1 MDKILNNRWAVKL
14 LALVFALLLYGAVN
28 SAQAP
33 TPKKI
38 GESFFPTSTTDE
50 ATLTDIPVKAYYDD
64 EKYVV
69 TGVPQTVNVTIKGS
83 TSAVKTARQTKNF
96 EIYADMQDLSTGTHK
111 VELKARDVSKGL
123 TLSIN
128 PSVTTVTIQEKTT
141 AEFPVET
148 EFYNQNKIKDG
159 YSPEQP
165 IVNPKKVTVTGS
177 KDVIDKISVIKAF
190 VNLEDVDQ
198 QIEKEAKLTVYDSSG
213 NELPVEVSPSVVDIT
228 VPISSPSKKVP
239 FKLERTGSLPEGISI
254 SSIETSPS
262 EVTVYGSQKALDALD
277 FIDGVVKLDLSKIK
291 DDTEID
297 ADIPLPDG
305 VKKVSPETVKI
316 KVKVATAEEK
326 KIDNVPISVVGLSKD
341 LTSDFVSPSSGRIT
355 LTAKGS
361 KSAIDKLKASDVE
374 AYINAGDLNEG
385 THEVKVQVNGPQNVT
400 WTLSRS
406 KVKVKLT
413 STDTEDQPA
422 STNDRKDQKD
432 QKDQSTDDDDQ
443 SEKSKE
449 ESTQD
454 KAKKESSQR
463 QPVKEDKKEDE
474 ASS

>member
-96 EIYADMQDLSTGTHK
+96 EIYADMQNLSTGTHK

-239 FKLERTGSLPEGISI
+239 FKIERTGSLPEGISI

-277 FIDGVVKLDLSKIK
+277 FIDGVKLDLSKIK

-326 KIDNVPISVVGLSKD
+326 KIDNVPISIVGLSKD

-355 LTAKGS
+355 LTVKGS

-432 QKDQSTDDDDQ
+432 QSTDDDDQ

>member
-1 MDKILNNRWAVKL
+1 M
-14 LALVFALLLYGAVN
+14 
-28 SAQAP
+28 
-33 TPKKI
+33 
-38 GESFFPTSTTDE
+38 
-50 ATLTDIPVKAYYDD
+50 
-64 EKYVV
+64 
-69 TGVPQTVNVTIKGS
+69 
-83 TSAVKTARQTKNF
+83 
-96 EIYADMQDLSTGTHK
+96 
-111 VELKARDVSKGL
+111 LKEPRH
-123 TLSIN
+123 
-128 PSVTTVTIQEKTT
+128 
-141 AEFPVET
+141 
-148 EFYNQNKIKDG
+148 
-159 YSPEQP
+159 
-165 IVNPKKVTVTGS
+165 
-177 KDVIDKISVIKAF
+177 
-190 VNLEDVDQ
+190 Q

-228 VPISSPSKKVP
+228 VPITSPSKKVP
-239 FKLERTGSLPEGISI
+239 FKIERTGSLPDGISI

-262 EVTVYGSQKALDALD
+262 EVTVYGSQKVLDALD
-277 FIDGVVKLDLSKIK
+277 FIDGVKLDLSKIK

-305 VKKVSPETVKI
+305 VKKVSPETIKI

-341 LTSDFVSPSSGRIT
+341 LSSAFVSPSSGRLT

-361 KSAIDKLKASDVE
+361 KSAIDKLKASDIE
-374 AYINAGDLNEG
+374 AYINVGDLNEG

-422 STNDRKDQKD
+422 STNDRKDQ
-432 QKDQSTDDDDQ
+432 SSDDEQ
-443 SEKSKE
+443 EEKSQK

-463 QPVKEDKKEDE
+463 QRVKEDNKEDA

>member
-96 EIYADMQDLSTGTHK
+96 EIYADMQNLSTGTHK

-277 FIDGVVKLDLSKIK
+277 FIDGVKLDLSKIK

-422 STNDRKDQKD
+422 STNDRKAQPSEK
-432 QKDQSTDDDDQ
+432 DDQ
-443 SEKSKE
+443 DGKGKE
-449 ESTQD
+449 ESTKD

>member
-14 LALVFALLLYGAVN
+14 FALVFALLLYGAVN

-96 EIYADMQDLSTGTHK
+96 EIYADMQNLSTGTHK

-213 NELPVEVSPSVVDIT
+213 NELPVELSPSVVNIT

-239 FKLERTGSLPEGISI
+239 FKIERTGSLPDGISI

-262 EVTVYGSQKALDALD
+262 EVTVYGSQKVLDSLD
-277 FIDGVVKLDLSKIK
+277 FIDGVKLDLSKIK

-316 KVKVATAEEK
+316 KVKVATAQEK

-341 LTSDFVSPSSGRIT
+341 LTSDFVSPSSGRLT

-374 AYINAGDLNEG
+374 AYINVGDLNEG
-385 THEVKVQVNGPQNVT
+385 THEVTIQVNGPQNVT
-400 WTLSRS
+400 WTLSSS

-413 STDTEDQPA
+413 STETEDQPA
-422 STNDRKDQKD
+422 STNDQK
-432 QKDQSTDDDDQ
+432 KPSSDDDDQ
-443 SEKSKE
+443 EEKSKE

-463 QPVKEDKKEDE
+463 QRIKEDKKEDE

>member
-96 EIYADMQDLSTGTHK
+96 EIYADMQNLSTGTHK

-213 NELPVEVSPSVVDIT
+213 NELPVELSPSVVNIT

-239 FKLERTGSLPEGISI
+239 FKIERTGSLPDGISI

-262 EVTVYGSQKALDALD
+262 EVTVYGSQKVLDSLD
-277 FIDGVVKLDLSKIK
+277 FIDGVKLDLSKIK

-316 KVKVATAEEK
+316 KVKVATAQEK
-326 KIDNVPISVVGLSKD
+326 KIDNVSISVVGLSKD
-341 LTSDFVSPSSGRIT
+341 LTSDFVSPTSGRLT

-374 AYINAGDLNEG
+374 AYINVGDLNEG
-385 THEVKVQVNGPQNVT
+385 THEVTVQVNGPQNVT

-413 STDTEDQPA
+413 STEAEDQPA
-422 STNDRKDQKD
+422 STNDQK
-432 QKDQSTDDDDQ
+432 KPSSDDDEQ
-443 SEKSKE
+443 EEKSKE
-449 ESTQD
+449 ETTQD

-463 QPVKEDKKEDE
+463 QRIKEDKKEDE
-474 ASS
+474 SSS

>member
-96 EIYADMQDLSTGTHK
+96 EIYADMQNLSTGTHK

-213 NELPVEVSPSVVDIT
+213 NELPVELSPSVVNIT

-239 FKLERTGSLPEGISI
+239 FKIERTGSLPDGISI

-262 EVTVYGSQKALDALD
+262 EVTVYGSQKVLDSLD
-277 FIDGVVKLDLSKIK
+277 FIDGVKLDLSKIK

-297 ADIPLPDG
+297 ADIPMPDG

-316 KVKVATAEEK
+316 KVKVATAQEK
-326 KIDNVPISVVGLSKD
+326 KIDNVPISIVGLSKD
-341 LTSDFVSPSSGRIT
+341 LTSEFVNPSSGRLT

-374 AYINAGDLNEG
+374 AYINVGDLNEG
-385 THEVKVQVNGPQNVT
+385 THEVTVQVNGPQNVT

-413 STDTEDQPA
+413 STEAEDQPA
-422 STNDRKDQKD
+422 STNDQK
-432 QKDQSTDDDDQ
+432 KPTSDDDDQ
-443 SEKSKE
+443 EEKSKE

-454 KAKKESSQR
+454 KAKTESSQR
-463 QPVKEDKKEDE
+463 QRIKEEKKEDD
-474 ASS
+474 SSS

>member
-96 EIYADMQDLSTGTHK
+96 EIYADMQNLSTGTHK

-213 NELPVEVSPSVVDIT
+213 NELPVELSPSVVNIT

-239 FKLERTGSLPEGISI
+239 FKIERTGSLPDGISI

-262 EVTVYGSQKALDALD
+262 EVTVYGSQKVLDSLD
-277 FIDGVVKLDLSKIK
+277 FIDGVKLDLSKIK

-316 KVKVATAEEK
+316 KVKVATAQEK

-341 LTSDFVSPSSGRIT
+341 LTSDFVTPSSGWLT

-374 AYINAGDLNEG
+374 AYINVGDLNEG
-385 THEVKVQVNGPQNVT
+385 THEVTVQVNGPQNVT

-413 STDTEDQPA
+413 STETEDQPA
-422 STNDRKDQKD
+422 STNDQKKPSSDDGDQV
-432 QKDQSTDDDDQ
+432 
-443 SEKSKE
+443 EKSKE
-449 ESTQD
+449 ETTQD

-463 QPVKEDKKEDE
+463 QRIKEDKKEDE

>member
-14 LALVFALLLYGAVN
+14 FALVFALLLYGAVN

-69 TGVPQTVNVTIKGS
+69 TGVPQTVNLTIKGS

-96 EIYADMQDLSTGTHK
+96 EIYADMQNLSTGTHK

-213 NELPVEVSPSVVDIT
+213 NELPVELSPSVVNIT

-239 FKLERTGSLPEGISI
+239 FKIERTGSLPDGISI

-262 EVTVYGSQKALDALD
+262 EVTVYGSQKVLDSLD
-277 FIDGVVKLDLSKIK
+277 FIDGVKLDLSKIK

-316 KVKVATAEEK
+316 KVKVATAQEK

-341 LTSDFVSPSSGRIT
+341 LTSDFVSPSSGRLT

-374 AYINAGDLNEG
+374 AYINVGDLNEG
-385 THEVKVQVNGPQNVT
+385 THEVTIQVNGPQNVT
-400 WTLSRS
+400 WTLSSS

-413 STDTEDQPA
+413 STETEDQPA
-422 STNDRKDQKD
+422 STNDQK
-432 QKDQSTDDDDQ
+432 KPSSDDDDQ
-443 SEKSKE
+443 EEKSKE

-463 QPVKEDKKEDE
+463 QRIKEDKKEDE

>member
-96 EIYADMQDLSTGTHK
+96 EIYADMQNLSTGTHK

-213 NELPVEVSPSVVDIT
+213 NELPVELSPSVVNIT

-239 FKLERTGSLPEGISI
+239 FKIERTGSLPDGISI

-262 EVTVYGSQKALDALD
+262 EVTVYGSQKVLDSLD
-277 FIDGVVKLDLSKIK
+277 FIDGVKLDLSKIK

-297 ADIPLPDG
+297 ADIPIPDG

-316 KVKVATAEEK
+316 KVKVATAQEK
-326 KIDNVPISVVGLSKD
+326 KIDNVPISIVGLSKD
-341 LTSDFVSPSSGRIT
+341 LTSDFVTPSSGRLT

-374 AYINAGDLNEG
+374 AYINVGDLNEG
-385 THEVKVQVNGPQNVT
+385 THEVTVQVNGPQNVT

-413 STDTEDQPA
+413 STETEDQPA
-422 STNDRKDQKD
+422 STNDQK
-432 QKDQSTDDDDQ
+432 KPSSDDDDQ
-443 SEKSKE
+443 KEKSKE

-463 QPVKEDKKEDE
+463 QRIKEDKKEDE

>member
-1 MDKILNNRWAVKL
+1 MDKILNNRWAVKF

-96 EIYADMQDLSTGTHK
+96 EIYADMQNLTTGTHK
-111 VELKARDVSKGL
+111 VELKARDVSKGITL
-123 TLSIN
+123 TIN

-165 IVNPKKVTVTGS
+165 IVNPKNVTVTGS

-228 VPISSPSKKVP
+228 VPITSPSKKVP
-239 FKLERTGSLPEGISI
+239 FKIERTGNLPDGISI

-262 EVTVYGSQKALDALD
+262 EVTVYGSQKVLDALD
-277 FIDGVVKLDLSKIK
+277 FIDGVKLDLSKIK

-326 KIDNVPISVVGLSKD
+326 RSIMSQFLSW
-341 LTSDFVSPSSGRIT
+341 V
-355 LTAKGS
+355 
-361 KSAIDKLKASDVE
+361 
-374 AYINAGDLNEG
+374 
-385 THEVKVQVNGPQNVT
+385 
-400 WTLSRS
+400 
-406 KVKVKLT
+406 
-413 STDTEDQPA
+413 
-422 STNDRKDQKD
+422 
-432 QKDQSTDDDDQ
+432 
-443 SEKSKE
+443 
-449 ESTQD
+449 
-454 KAKKESSQR
+454 
-463 QPVKEDKKEDE
+463 
-474 ASS
+474 

>member
-14 LALVFALLLYGAVN
+14 FALVFALLLYGAVN

-96 EIYADMQDLSTGTHK
+96 EIYADMQNISTGTHK

-213 NELPVEVSPSVVDIT
+213 NELPVELSPSVVNIT

-239 FKLERTGSLPEGISI
+239 FKIERTGSLPDGISI

-262 EVTVYGSQKALDALD
+262 EVTVYGSQKVLDSLD
-277 FIDGVVKLDLSKIK
+277 FIDGVKLDLSKIK

-316 KVKVATAEEK
+316 KVKVATAQEK

-341 LTSDFVSPSSGRIT
+341 LTSDFVSPSSGRLT

-374 AYINAGDLNEG
+374 AYINVGDLNEG
-385 THEVKVQVNGPQNVT
+385 THEVTIQVNGPQNVT
-400 WTLSRS
+400 WTLSSS

-413 STDTEDQPA
+413 STETEDQPA
-422 STNDRKDQKD
+422 STNDQK
-432 QKDQSTDDDDQ
+432 KPSSDDDDQ
-443 SEKSKE
+443 EEKSKE

-463 QPVKEDKKEDE
+463 QRIKEDKKEDE

>member
-96 EIYADMQDLSTGTHK
+96 EIYADMQNLSTGTHK

-198 QIEKEAKLTVYDSSG
+198 QIEKEARLTVYDSSG
-213 NELPVEVSPSVVDIT
+213 NELPVELSPSVVNIT

-239 FKLERTGSLPEGISI
+239 FKIERTGSLPDGISI

-262 EVTVYGSQKALDALD
+262 EVTVYGSQKVLDSLD
-277 FIDGVVKLDLSKIK
+277 FIDGVKLDLSKIK

-316 KVKVATAEEK
+316 KVKVATAQEK

-341 LTSDFVSPSSGRIT
+341 LTSDFVSPSSGRLS

-361 KSAIDKLKASDVE
+361 KSAIDKLKASDLE
-374 AYINAGDLNEG
+374 AYINVGDLNEG
-385 THEVKVQVNGPQNVT
+385 THEVTIQVNGPQNVT
-400 WTLSRS
+400 LTLSRS

-413 STDTEDQPA
+413 STETEDQPA
-422 STNDRKDQKD
+422 STNDRKDP
-432 QKDQSTDDDDQ
+432 SSDDDDQ
-443 SEKSKE
+443 DEKSKE

-463 QPVKEDKKEDE
+463 QRIKEDKKEDE

>member
-96 EIYADMQDLSTGTHK
+96 EIYADMQNLSTGTHK

-177 KDVIDKISVIKAF
+177 KDVLDKISVIKAF

-277 FIDGVVKLDLSKIK
+277 FIDGVKLDLSKIK

-432 QKDQSTDDDDQ
+432 QSTDDDDQ

>member
-14 LALVFALLLYGAVN
+14 FALVFALLLYGAVN

-96 EIYADMQDLSTGTHK
+96 EIYADMQNLSTGTHK

-213 NELPVEVSPSVVDIT
+213 NELPVELSPSVVNIT

-239 FKLERTGSLPEGISI
+239 FKIERTGSLPDGISI

-262 EVTVYGSQKALDALD
+262 EVTVYGSQKVLDSLD
-277 FIDGVVKLDLSKIK
+277 FIDGVKLDLSKIK

-316 KVKVATAEEK
+316 KVKVATAQEK
-326 KIDNVPISVVGLSKD
+326 KIDNIPISVVGLSKD
-341 LTSDFVSPSSGRIT
+341 LTSDFVSPSSGRLT

-374 AYINAGDLNEG
+374 AYINVGDLNEG
-385 THEVKVQVNGPQNVT
+385 THEVTIQVNGPQNVT
-400 WTLSRS
+400 WTLSSS

-413 STDTEDQPA
+413 STETEDQPA
-422 STNDRKDQKD
+422 STNDQK
-432 QKDQSTDDDDQ
+432 KPSSDDDDQ
-443 SEKSKE
+443 EEKSKE

-463 QPVKEDKKEDE
+463 QRIKEDKKEDE

>member
-1 MDKILNNRWAVKL
+1 MDKILNNRWAVKF

-96 EIYADMQDLSTGTHK
+96 EIYADMQNLSTGTHK
-111 VELKARDVSKGL
+111 VKLKARDVSKGL
-123 TLSIN
+123 TLTIN
-128 PSVTTVTIQEKTT
+128 PSVTTVTIQERTS

-148 EFYNQNKIKDG
+148 EFYNQNKMKDG

-165 IVNPKKVTVTGS
+165 IVNPKNVTVTGS

-190 VNLEDVDQ
+190 INLEDVDE

-213 NELPVEVSPSVVDIT
+213 NELPVEVTPSVVDIT
-228 VPISSPSKKVP
+228 VPITSPSKKVP
-239 FKLERTGSLPEGISI
+239 FKIDRTSSLPDGISI

-262 EVTVYGSQKALDALD
+262 EVTVYGSQKVLDALD
-277 FIDGVVKLDLSKIK
+277 FIDGVKLDLSKIK
-291 DDTEID
+291 DDTEIN

-305 VKKVSPETVKI
+305 VKKVSPEKVKI
-316 KVKVATAEEK
+316 KVKVASAEEK
-326 KIDNVPISVVGLSKD
+326 KIDNVPISVVGLGKD
-341 LTSDFVSPSSGRIT
+341 VKSEFVSPSSGRLT
-355 LTAKGS
+355 LNVVGS
-361 KSAIDKLKASDVE
+361 RNTINSLKASDFELYV
-374 AYINAGDLNEG
+374 NLTDLNEG
-385 THEVKVQVNGPQNVT
+385 THEVKVQVNGPQNAT
-400 WTLSRS
+400 WRLSKS
-406 KVKVKLT
+406 KAKVKLT
-413 STDTEDQPA
+413 STDTSNDQPA
-422 STNDRKDQKD
+422 STNEQKD
-432 QKDQSTDDDDQ
+432 KNDATSDSNDKE
-443 SEKSKE
+443 EKSE
-449 ESTQD
+449 EKST
-454 KAKKESSQR
+454 KNKSKKESSQK
-463 QPVKEDKKEDE
+463 QSIKKDTKEDS
-474 ASS
+474 ATS

>member
-96 EIYADMQDLSTGTHK
+96 EIYADMQNLSTGTHK

-213 NELPVEVSPSVVDIT
+213 NELPVELSPSVVNIT

-239 FKLERTGSLPEGISI
+239 FKIERTGSLPDGISI

-262 EVTVYGSQKALDALD
+262 EVTVYGSQKVLDSLD
-277 FIDGVVKLDLSKIK
+277 FIDGVKLDLSKIK

-297 ADIPLPDG
+297 ADIPIPDG

-316 KVKVATAEEK
+316 KVKVATAQEK
-326 KIDNVPISVVGLSKD
+326 KIDNVPISIVGLSKD
-341 LTSDFVSPSSGRIT
+341 LTSDFVSPSSGRLT

-374 AYINAGDLNEG
+374 AYINVGDLNEG
-385 THEVKVQVNGPQNVT
+385 THEVTVQVNGPQNVT

-413 STDTEDQPA
+413 STETEDQPA
-422 STNDRKDQKD
+422 STNDQK
-432 QKDQSTDDDDQ
+432 KPSSDDDDQ
-443 SEKSKE
+443 KEKSKE

-463 QPVKEDKKEDE
+463 QRIKEDKKEDE

>member
-96 EIYADMQDLSTGTHK
+96 EIYADMQNLSTGTHK

-213 NELPVEVSPSVVDIT
+213 NELPVELSPSVVNIT

-239 FKLERTGSLPEGISI
+239 FKIERTGSLPDGISI

-262 EVTVYGSQKALDALD
+262 EVTVYGSQKVLDSLD
-277 FIDGVVKLDLSKIK
+277 FIDGVKLDLSKIK

-316 KVKVATAEEK
+316 KVKVATAQEK

-341 LTSDFVSPSSGRIT
+341 LTSDFVSPSSGRLT

-361 KSAIDKLKASDVE
+361 KSAIDRLKASDVE
-374 AYINAGDLNEG
+374 AYINVGDLNEG
-385 THEVKVQVNGPQNVT
+385 THEVTVQVNGPQNVT

-413 STDTEDQPA
+413 STETEDQPA
-422 STNDRKDQKD
+422 STNDQKKPSSDDGDQE
-432 QKDQSTDDDDQ
+432 
-443 SEKSKE
+443 EKSKE
-449 ESTQD
+449 DTTQD

-463 QPVKEDKKEDE
+463 QRIKEDKKEDE

>member
-96 EIYADMQDLSTGTHK
+96 EIYADMQNLSTGTHK

-213 NELPVEVSPSVVDIT
+213 NELPVELSPSVVNIT

-239 FKLERTGSLPEGISI
+239 FKIERTGSLPDGISI

-262 EVTVYGSQKALDALD
+262 EVTVYGSQKVLDSLD
-277 FIDGVVKLDLSKIK
+277 FIDGVKLDLSKIK

-297 ADIPLPDG
+297 ADIPIPDG

-316 KVKVATAEEK
+316 KVKVATAQEK
-326 KIDNVPISVVGLSKD
+326 KIDNVPISIVGLSKD
-341 LTSDFVSPSSGRIT
+341 LTSEFVSPSFGRLT

-374 AYINAGDLNEG
+374 AYINVGDLNEG
-385 THEVKVQVNGPQNVT
+385 THEVTVQVNGPQNVT

-413 STDTEDQPA
+413 STETEDQPA
-422 STNDRKDQKD
+422 STNDQK
-432 QKDQSTDDDDQ
+432 KPSSDDDDQ
-443 SEKSKE
+443 EEKSKE
-449 ESTQD
+449 ETTQD

-463 QPVKEDKKEDE
+463 QRIKEDKKEDE
-474 ASS
+474 SSS

>member
-96 EIYADMQDLSTGTHK
+96 EIYADMQNLSTGTHK

-198 QIEKEAKLTVYDSSG
+198 QIEKEARLTVYDSSG
-213 NELPVEVSPSVVDIT
+213 NELPVELSPSVVNIT

-239 FKLERTGSLPEGISI
+239 FKIERTGSLPDGISI

-262 EVTVYGSQKALDALD
+262 EVTVYGSQKVLDSLD
-277 FIDGVVKLDLSKIK
+277 FIDGVKLDLSKIK

-316 KVKVATAEEK
+316 KVKVATAQEK

-341 LTSDFVSPSSGRIT
+341 LTSDFVSPSSGRLS

-374 AYINAGDLNEG
+374 AYINVGDLNEG
-385 THEVKVQVNGPQNVT
+385 THEVTIQVNGPQNVT

-413 STDTEDQPA
+413 STETEDQPA
-422 STNDRKDQKD
+422 STNDRKDP
-432 QKDQSTDDDDQ
+432 SSDDDDQ
-443 SEKSKE
+443 DEKSKE

-463 QPVKEDKKEDE
+463 QRIKEDKKEDE

>member
-14 LALVFALLLYGAVN
+14 FALVFALLLYGAVN

-96 EIYADMQDLSTGTHK
+96 EIYADMQNLSTGTHK

-213 NELPVEVSPSVVDIT
+213 NELPVELSPSVVNIT

-239 FKLERTGSLPEGISI
+239 FKIERTGSLPDGISI

-262 EVTVYGSQKALDALD
+262 EVTVYGSQKVLDSLD
-277 FIDGVVKLDLSKIK
+277 FIDGVNLDLSKIK

-316 KVKVATAEEK
+316 KVKVATAQEK

-341 LTSDFVSPSSGRIT
+341 LTSDFVSPSSGRLT

-374 AYINAGDLNEG
+374 AYINVGDLNEG
-385 THEVKVQVNGPQNVT
+385 THEVTVQVNGPQNVT

-413 STDTEDQPA
+413 STETEDQPA
-422 STNDRKDQKD
+422 STNDQK
-432 QKDQSTDDDDQ
+432 KPSSDDDDQ
-443 SEKSKE
+443 EKKSKE

-463 QPVKEDKKEDE
+463 QRIKEDKKEDE

>member
-96 EIYADMQDLSTGTHK
+96 EIYADMQNLSTGTHK

-190 VNLEDVDQ
+190 VNLEGVDQ

-213 NELPVEVSPSVVDIT
+213 NELPVELSPSVVNIT

-239 FKLERTGSLPEGISI
+239 FKIERTGSLPDGISI

-262 EVTVYGSQKALDALD
+262 EVTVYGSQKVLDSLD
-277 FIDGVVKLDLSKIK
+277 FIDGVKLDLSKIK

-297 ADIPLPDG
+297 ADIPLPEG

-316 KVKVATAEEK
+316 KVKVATAQEK

-341 LTSDFVSPSSGRIT
+341 LTSDFVSPSSGRLT

-374 AYINAGDLNEG
+374 AYINVGDLNEG
-385 THEVKVQVNGPQNVT
+385 THEVTVQVNGPQNVT

-413 STDTEDQPA
+413 STETEDQPA
-422 STNDRKDQKD
+422 STNDQK
-432 QKDQSTDDDDQ
+432 KPSSDDDDQ
-443 SEKSKE
+443 EEKSKE

-463 QPVKEDKKEDE
+463 QRIKEDKKEDE

>member
-96 EIYADMQDLSTGTHK
+96 EIYADMQNLSTGTHK

-277 FIDGVVKLDLSKIK
+277 FIDGVKLDLSKIK

-326 KIDNVPISVVGLSKD
+326 KIDNVPISIVGLSKD

-432 QKDQSTDDDDQ
+432 QSTDDDDQ

>member
-96 EIYADMQDLSTGTHK
+96 EIYADMQNLSTGTHK

-213 NELPVEVSPSVVDIT
+213 NELPVELSPSVVNIT

-239 FKLERTGSLPEGISI
+239 FKIERTGSLPDGISI

-262 EVTVYGSQKALDALD
+262 EVTVYGSQKVLDSLD
-277 FIDGVVKLDLSKIK
+277 FIDGVKLDLSKIK

-297 ADIPLPDG
+297 ADIPMPDG

-316 KVKVATAEEK
+316 KVKVATAQEK
-326 KIDNVPISVVGLSKD
+326 KIDNVPISIVGLSKD
-341 LTSDFVSPSSGRIT
+341 LTSDFVSPTSGRLT

-374 AYINAGDLNEG
+374 AYINVGDLNEG
-385 THEVKVQVNGPQNVT
+385 THEVTVQVNGPQNVT

-413 STDTEDQPA
+413 STEAEDQPA
-422 STNDRKDQKD
+422 STNDQK
-432 QKDQSTDDDDQ
+432 KPTSDDDDQ
-443 SEKSKE
+443 EEKSKE

-454 KAKKESSQR
+454 NAKTESSQR
-463 QPVKEDKKEDE
+463 QRIKEEKKEDE
-474 ASS
+474 SSS

>member
-96 EIYADMQDLSTGTHK
+96 EIYADMQNLSTGTHK

-213 NELPVEVSPSVVDIT
+213 NELPVELSPSVVNIT

-239 FKLERTGSLPEGISI
+239 FKIERTGNLPDGISI

-262 EVTVYGSQKALDALD
+262 EVTVYGSQKVLDSLD
-277 FIDGVVKLDLSKIK
+277 FIDGVKLDLSKIK

-297 ADIPLPDG
+297 ADIPIPDG

-316 KVKVATAEEK
+316 KVKVATAQEK
-326 KIDNVPISVVGLSKD
+326 KIDNVPISIVGLSKD
-341 LTSDFVSPSSGRIT
+341 LTSEFVSPSSGRLT

-374 AYINAGDLNEG
+374 AYINVGDLNEG
-385 THEVKVQVNGPQNVT
+385 THEVTVQVNGPQNVT

-413 STDTEDQPA
+413 STETEDQPA
-422 STNDRKDQKD
+422 STNDQK
-432 QKDQSTDDDDQ
+432 KPSSDDDDQ
-443 SEKSKE
+443 EEKSKE
-449 ESTQD
+449 ETTQD

-463 QPVKEDKKEDE
+463 QRIKEDKKEDE
-474 ASS
+474 SSS

>member
-96 EIYADMQDLSTGTHK
+96 EIYADMQNLSTGTHK

-213 NELPVEVSPSVVDIT
+213 NELPVELSPSVVNIT

-239 FKLERTGSLPEGISI
+239 FKIERTGSLPDGISI

-262 EVTVYGSQKALDALD
+262 EVTVYGSQKVLDSLD
-277 FIDGVVKLDLSKIK
+277 FIDGVKLDLSKIK

-297 ADIPLPDG
+297 ADIPMPDG

-316 KVKVATAEEK
+316 KVKVATAQEK
-326 KIDNVPISVVGLSKD
+326 KIDNVPISIVGLSKD
-341 LTSDFVSPSSGRIT
+341 LTSEFVNPSSGRLT

-374 AYINAGDLNEG
+374 AYINVGDLNEG
-385 THEVKVQVNGPQNVT
+385 TQEVTVQVNGPQNVT

-413 STDTEDQPA
+413 STEAEDQPA
-422 STNDRKDQKD
+422 STNDQK
-432 QKDQSTDDDDQ
+432 KPTSDDDDQ
-443 SEKSKE
+443 EEKSKE

-454 KAKKESSQR
+454 KAKTESSQR
-463 QPVKEDKKEDE
+463 QRIKEEKKEDE
-474 ASS
+474 SSS

>member
-14 LALVFALLLYGAVN
+14 FALVFALLLYGAVN

-96 EIYADMQDLSTGTHK
+96 EIYADMQNLSTGTHK

-213 NELPVEVSPSVVDIT
+213 NELPVELSPSVVNIT

-239 FKLERTGSLPEGISI
+239 FKIERTGSLPDGISI

-262 EVTVYGSQKALDALD
+262 EVTVYGSQKVLDSLD
-277 FIDGVVKLDLSKIK
+277 FIDGVKLDLSKIK

-297 ADIPLPDG
+297 VDIPLPDG

-316 KVKVATAEEK
+316 KVKVATAQEK

-341 LTSDFVSPSSGRIT
+341 LTSDFVSPSSGRLT

-374 AYINAGDLNEG
+374 AYINVGDLNEG
-385 THEVKVQVNGPQNVT
+385 THEVTIQVNGPQNVT

-413 STDTEDQPA
+413 STETEDQPA
-422 STNDRKDQKD
+422 STNDQK
-432 QKDQSTDDDDQ
+432 KPSSDDDDQ
-443 SEKSKE
+443 EEKSKE

-463 QPVKEDKKEDE
+463 QRIKEDKKEDE

>member
-14 LALVFALLLYGAVN
+14 FALVFALLLYGAVN

-96 EIYADMQDLSTGTHK
+96 EIYADMQNLSTGTHK

-213 NELPVEVSPSVVDIT
+213 NELPVELSPSVVNIT

-239 FKLERTGSLPEGISI
+239 FKIERTGSLPDGISI

-262 EVTVYGSQKALDALD
+262 EVTVYGSQKVLDSLD
-277 FIDGVVKLDLSKIK
+277 FIDGVKLDLSKIK

-316 KVKVATAEEK
+316 KVKVATAQEK

-341 LTSDFVSPSSGRIT
+341 LTSDFVSPSSGRLT

-374 AYINAGDLNEG
+374 AYINVGDLNEG
-385 THEVKVQVNGPQNVT
+385 THEVTIQVNGPQNVT

-413 STDTEDQPA
+413 STEKEDQPA
-422 STNDRKDQKD
+422 STNDQK
-432 QKDQSTDDDDQ
+432 KPSSDDDDQ
-443 SEKSKE
+443 EEKSKE

-463 QPVKEDKKEDE
+463 QRIKEDKKEDE

>member
-96 EIYADMQDLSTGTHK
+96 EIYADMQNLSTGTHK

-213 NELPVEVSPSVVDIT
+213 NELPVELSPSVVNIT

-239 FKLERTGSLPEGISI
+239 FKIERTGSLPDGISI

-262 EVTVYGSQKALDALD
+262 EVTVYGSQKVLDSLD
-277 FIDGVVKLDLSKIK
+277 FIDGVKLDLSKIK

-297 ADIPLPDG
+297 ADIPIPDG

-316 KVKVATAEEK
+316 KVKVATAQEK
-326 KIDNVPISVVGLSKD
+326 KIDNVPISIVGLSKD
-341 LTSDFVSPSSGRIT
+341 LTSEFVSPSSGRLT

-374 AYINAGDLNEG
+374 AYINVGDLNEG
-385 THEVKVQVNGPQNVT
+385 THEVTVQVNGPQNVT

-413 STDTEDQPA
+413 STETEDQPA
-422 STNDRKDQKD
+422 STNDQK
-432 QKDQSTDDDDQ
+432 KPSSDDDDQ
-443 SEKSKE
+443 KEKSKE

-463 QPVKEDKKEDE
+463 QRIKEDKKEDE

>member
-1 MDKILNNRWAVKL
+1 MDKILKNRWAVKF
-14 LALVFALLLYGAVN
+14 LALVFALLLYAAVN

-96 EIYADMQDLSTGTHK
+96 EIYADMQNLTTGTHK
-111 VELKARDVSKGL
+111 VELKARDVSNGITL
-123 TLSIN
+123 TVN

-141 AEFPVET
+141 AEFPVEA

-198 QIEKEAKLTVYDSSG
+198 QIQKEAKLTVYDSSG

-228 VPISSPSKKVP
+228 VPITSPSKKVP
-239 FKLERTGSLPEGISI
+239 FKIERTGKLPDDISI
-254 SSIETSPS
+254 ESIEASPS
-262 EVTVYGSQKALDALD
+262 EVTVYGSQKVLDALD
-277 FIDGVVKLDLSKIK
+277 FIDGVKLDLSKIK

-297 ADIPLPDG
+297 ASIPLPDG
-305 VKKVSPETVKI
+305 VKKVSPETIKI
-316 KVKVATAEEK
+316 KVKVAKAEEK
-326 KIDNVPISVVGLSKD
+326 KIDNIPISVVGLSKG
-341 LTSDFVSPSSGRIT
+341 LTSEFVSPSSGRFM

-361 KSAIDKLKASDVE
+361 KGSIDKLKASDIE
-374 AYINAGDLNEG
+374 AYINVGDLDEG
-385 THEVKVQVNGPQNVT
+385 THEVKLQVNGPQNVT

-413 STDTEDQPA
+413 STDSGDQPA
-422 STNDRKDQKD
+422 SDH
-432 QKDQSTDDDDQ
+432 SSDDDV
-443 SEKSKE
+443 KE
-449 ESTQD
+449 EKNKEQSTQD
-454 KAKKESSQR
+454 KATIKSSQ
-463 QPVKEDKKEDE
+463 
-474 ASS
+474 

>member
-96 EIYADMQDLSTGTHK
+96 EIYADMQNLSTGTHK

-198 QIEKEAKLTVYDSSG
+198 QIEKEARLTVYDSSG
-213 NELPVEVSPSVVDIT
+213 NELPVELSPSVVNIT

-239 FKLERTGSLPEGISI
+239 FKIERTGSLPDGISI

-262 EVTVYGSQKALDALD
+262 EVTVYGSQKVLDSLD
-277 FIDGVVKLDLSKIK
+277 FIDGVKLDLSKIK

-316 KVKVATAEEK
+316 KVKVATAQEK

-341 LTSDFVSPSSGRIT
+341 LTSDFVSPSSGRLS

-361 KSAIDKLKASDVE
+361 KSAIDKLKASDLE
-374 AYINAGDLNEG
+374 AYINVGDLNEG
-385 THEVKVQVNGPQNVT
+385 THEVTIQVNGPQNVT

-413 STDTEDQPA
+413 STETEDQPA
-422 STNDRKDQKD
+422 STNDRKDP
-432 QKDQSTDDDDQ
+432 SSDDDDQ
-443 SEKSKE
+443 DEKSKE

-463 QPVKEDKKEDE
+463 QRIKEDKKEDE

>member
-96 EIYADMQDLSTGTHK
+96 EIYADMQNLSTGTHK

-213 NELPVEVSPSVVDIT
+213 NELPVELSPSVVNIT

-239 FKLERTGSLPEGISI
+239 FKIERTGSLPDGISI

-262 EVTVYGSQKALDALD
+262 EVTVYGSQKVLDSLD
-277 FIDGVVKLDLSKIK
+277 FIDGVKLDLSKIK

-297 ADIPLPDG
+297 ADIPIPDG

-316 KVKVATAEEK
+316 KVKVATAQEK
-326 KIDNVPISVVGLSKD
+326 KIDNVPISIVGLSKD
-341 LTSDFVSPSSGRIT
+341 LTSDFVTPSSGRIT

-374 AYINAGDLNEG
+374 AYINVGDLNEG
-385 THEVKVQVNGPQNVT
+385 THEVTVQVNGPQNVT

-413 STDTEDQPA
+413 STETEDQPA
-422 STNDRKDQKD
+422 STNDQK
-432 QKDQSTDDDDQ
+432 KPSSDDDDQ
-443 SEKSKE
+443 EEKSKE

-463 QPVKEDKKEDE
+463 QRIKEDKKEDE

>member
-96 EIYADMQDLSTGTHK
+96 EIYADMQNLSTGTHK

-262 EVTVYGSQKALDALD
+262 EVTVYGSQKVLDALD
-277 FIDGVVKLDLSKIK
+277 FIDGVKLDLSKIK

-413 STDTEDQPA
+413 STDTEDHPA

-432 QKDQSTDDDDQ
+432 QKDPSTDDDDQ

>member
-96 EIYADMQDLSTGTHK
+96 EIYADMQNLSTGTHK

-213 NELPVEVSPSVVDIT
+213 NELPVELSPSVVNIT

-239 FKLERTGSLPEGISI
+239 FKIERTGSLPDGISI

-262 EVTVYGSQKALDALD
+262 EVTVYGSQKVLGSLD
-277 FIDGVVKLDLSKIK
+277 FIDGVKLDLSKIK

-297 ADIPLPDG
+297 ADIPIPDG

-316 KVKVATAEEK
+316 KVKVATAQEK
-326 KIDNVPISVVGLSKD
+326 KIDNVPISIVGLSKD
-341 LTSDFVSPSSGRIT
+341 LTSDFVSPSSGRLT

-374 AYINAGDLNEG
+374 AYINVGDLNEG
-385 THEVKVQVNGPQNVT
+385 THEVTVQVNGPQNVT

-413 STDTEDQPA
+413 STETEDQPA
-422 STNDRKDQKD
+422 STNDQK
-432 QKDQSTDDDDQ
+432 KPSSDDDDQ
-443 SEKSKE
+443 KEKSKE

-463 QPVKEDKKEDE
+463 QRIKEDKKEDE

>member
-14 LALVFALLLYGAVN
+14 FALVFALLLYGAVN

-96 EIYADMQDLSTGTHK
+96 EIYADMQNLSTGTHK

-213 NELPVEVSPSVVDIT
+213 NELPVELSPSVVNIT

-239 FKLERTGSLPEGISI
+239 FKIERAGSLPDGISI

-262 EVTVYGSQKALDALD
+262 EVTVYGSQKVLDSLD
-277 FIDGVVKLDLSKIK
+277 FIDGVKLDLSKIK

-316 KVKVATAEEK
+316 KVKVATAQEK

-341 LTSDFVSPSSGRIT
+341 LTSDFVSPSSGRLT

-374 AYINAGDLNEG
+374 AYINVGDLNEG
-385 THEVKVQVNGPQNVT
+385 THEVTIQVNGPQNVT
-400 WTLSRS
+400 WTLSSS

-413 STDTEDQPA
+413 SNETEDQPA
-422 STNDRKDQKD
+422 STNDQK
-432 QKDQSTDDDDQ
+432 KPSSDDDDQ
-443 SEKSKE
+443 EEKSKE

-463 QPVKEDKKEDE
+463 QRIKEDKKEDE

>member
-96 EIYADMQDLSTGTHK
+96 EIYADMQNLSTGTHK

-213 NELPVEVSPSVVDIT
+213 NELPVELSPSVVNIT

-239 FKLERTGSLPEGISI
+239 FKIERTGSLPDGISI

-262 EVTVYGSQKALDALD
+262 EVTVYGSQKVLDSLD
-277 FIDGVVKLDLSKIK
+277 FIDGVKLDLSKIK

-297 ADIPLPDG
+297 ADIPMPDG

-316 KVKVATAEEK
+316 KVKVATAQEK
-326 KIDNVPISVVGLSKD
+326 KIDNVPISIVGLSKD
-341 LTSDFVSPSSGRIT
+341 LTSDFVSPTSGRLT

-374 AYINAGDLNEG
+374 AYINVGDLNEG
-385 THEVKVQVNGPQNVT
+385 THEVTVQVNGPQNVT

-406 KVKVKLT
+406 KVKVKLI
-413 STDTEDQPA
+413 STEAEDQPA
-422 STNDRKDQKD
+422 STNDQK
-432 QKDQSTDDDDQ
+432 KPTSDDDDQ
-443 SEKSKE
+443 EEKNKE

-454 KAKKESSQR
+454 KAKTESSQR
-463 QPVKEDKKEDE
+463 QRIKEEKKEDE
-474 ASS
+474 SSS

>member
-50 ATLTDIPVKAYYDD
+50 ATLTDIPVKAYFDD

-96 EIYADMQDLSTGTHK
+96 EIYADMQNLSTGTHK

-277 FIDGVVKLDLSKIK
+277 FIDGVKLDLSKIK

-432 QKDQSTDDDDQ
+432 QSTDDDDQ

-463 QPVKEDKKEDE
+463 QPVREDKKEDE

>member
-14 LALVFALLLYGAVN
+14 FALVFALLLYGAVN

-96 EIYADMQDLSTGTHK
+96 EIYADMQNLSTGTHK

-213 NELPVEVSPSVVDIT
+213 NELPVELSPSVVNIT

-239 FKLERTGSLPEGISI
+239 FKIERTGSLPEGISI

-262 EVTVYGSQKALDALD
+262 EVTVYGSQKVLDSLD
-277 FIDGVVKLDLSKIK
+277 FIDGVKLDLSKIK

-316 KVKVATAEEK
+316 KVKVATAQEK

-341 LTSDFVSPSSGRIT
+341 LTSDFVSPSSGRLK

-374 AYINAGDLNEG
+374 AYINVGDLNEG
-385 THEVKVQVNGPQNVT
+385 THVVTIQVNGPQNVT
-400 WTLSRS
+400 WTLSSS

-413 STDTEDQPA
+413 STETEDQPA
-422 STNDRKDQKD
+422 STNDQK
-432 QKDQSTDDDDQ
+432 KPSSDDDDQ
-443 SEKSKE
+443 EEKSKE

-463 QPVKEDKKEDE
+463 QRIKEDKKEDE

>member
-1 MDKILNNRWAVKL
+1 M
-14 LALVFALLLYGAVN
+14 
-28 SAQAP
+28 
-33 TPKKI
+33 
-38 GESFFPTSTTDE
+38 
-50 ATLTDIPVKAYYDD
+50 
-64 EKYVV
+64 
-69 TGVPQTVNVTIKGS
+69 
-83 TSAVKTARQTKNF
+83 KTARQTKNF
-96 EIYADMQDLSTGTHK
+96 EIYADMQNLSTGTHK

-239 FKLERTGSLPEGISI
+239 FKIERTGSLPEGISI

-262 EVTVYGSQKALDALD
+262 EVTVYGSQKVLDALD
-277 FIDGVVKLDLSKIK
+277 FIDGVKLDLSKIK

-326 KIDNVPISVVGLSKD
+326 RSIMYRFLSW
-341 LTSDFVSPSSGRIT
+341 V
-355 LTAKGS
+355 
-361 KSAIDKLKASDVE
+361 
-374 AYINAGDLNEG
+374 
-385 THEVKVQVNGPQNVT
+385 
-400 WTLSRS
+400 
-406 KVKVKLT
+406 
-413 STDTEDQPA
+413 
-422 STNDRKDQKD
+422 
-432 QKDQSTDDDDQ
+432 
-443 SEKSKE
+443 
-449 ESTQD
+449 
-454 KAKKESSQR
+454 
-463 QPVKEDKKEDE
+463 
-474 ASS
+474 

>member
-96 EIYADMQDLSTGTHK
+96 EIYADMQNLSTGTHK

-213 NELPVEVSPSVVDIT
+213 NELPVELSPSVVNIT

-239 FKLERTGSLPEGISI
+239 FKIERTGSLPDGISI

-262 EVTVYGSQKALDALD
+262 EVTVYGSQKVLDSLD
-277 FIDGVVKLDLSKIK
+277 FIDGVKLDLSKIK

-297 ADIPLPDG
+297 ADIPMPDG

-316 KVKVATAEEK
+316 KVKVATAQEK
-326 KIDNVPISVVGLSKD
+326 KIDNVPISIVGLSKD
-341 LTSDFVSPSSGRIT
+341 LTSDFVSPTSGRLT

-374 AYINAGDLNEG
+374 AYINVGDLNEG
-385 THEVKVQVNGPQNVT
+385 THEVTVQVNGPQNVT

-413 STDTEDQPA
+413 STEAEDQPA
-422 STNDRKDQKD
+422 STNDQK
-432 QKDQSTDDDDQ
+432 KPTSDDDDQ
-443 SEKSKE
+443 EEKNKE

-454 KAKKESSQR
+454 KAKTESSQR
-463 QPVKEDKKEDE
+463 QRIKEEKKEDE
-474 ASS
+474 SSS